1 MNLRRYAS
9 FLVVA
14 ILTFVIGV
22 SAAMLFGR
30 VNPFSHRP
38 QSRRSC
44 ARLTALPDNKSRM
57 TVYTVYRLDGTIV
70 KSYEVDKTYG
80 PERLGEPRSEE
91 TLTKPMISSEV
102 PQSSR

>member
-9 FLVVA
+9 FLAVA

-22 SAAMLFGR
+22 SAAMLFRR
-30 VNPFSHRP
+30 VNPFSHRQ

-44 ARLTALPDNKSRM
+44 VLLTSLRDNKSRM
-57 TVYTVYRLDGTIV
+57 TVYTVYRQDGTIV

-80 PERLGEPRSEE
+80 LERLGEDMSKE
-91 TLTKPMISSEV
+91 TDAQPAVSSEAW
-102 PQSSR
+102 QSSR